1 MRETLRVYVPESF
14 VRIWTLRVKS
24 KRDKYRE
31 IEKALLQARL
41 PLTLQRFIAISRFY
55 SLISFFIGSILGIAL
70 FYILSPS
77 FILFITSR
85 TPFYSFVIAHYPII
99 SKIFPLFG
107 VVIGLILYKL
117 VSYLILSYPFLV
129 SSRRKSEIDLYILD
143 AVNMMYGMSIGGL
156 PAYNLIKTIAESKH
170 IFGELSRE
178 FMIIVEMVEVFK
190 KDLYEAMKFVRD
202 TTPSEKLSGFL
213 DGFVYILQG
222 GGNVT
227 DFLKGKSET
236 YTEER
241 EVAFESFIEF
251 MGVFAEIYLALFVLL
266 PLFLLIILV
275 VMKLVGQDVL
285 ILYRNALFVILPVSA
300 VMLSW
305 LIRSSIPAHRVMVEK
320 VKEGRGTPLKA
331 NVTDAFRDTFTINR
345 YKRIK
350 NKLKRFV
357 LHPFTENIYSL
368 QIRFVIPHL
377 VLIAAIFFAL
387 LYNRVSI
394 ELATLIPLSVVLL
407 PLITLIEIKERIIRK
422 AEERIPDMF
431 SELAMLNEA
440 GLTIFEGLNIL
451 TKTEMGILT
460 KEIETMRRELEWGAL
475 IPRAFMRLG
484 LRLKSE
490 ILAKVIPVVVRSLE
504 VTPTIKDAFN
514 IVASYAETEVRFRNR
529 LRSSMFLYVIII
541 YMSIGVFLFIS
552 YVVVKNFLSS
562 FSGIGATEFGGIS
575 VGIDVEVT
583 KELFFQI
590 TLLVSILSGIIA
602 GVIGECKAVL
612 GIKHAYIF
620 AVLTY
625 IVFYYII

>member
-1 MRETLRVYVPESF
+1 MRETLRIYVPESF
-14 VRIWTLRVKS
+14 VRAWTLRVKA

-41 PLTLQRFIAISRFY
+41 PITIQKFIAISRFY
-55 SLISFFIGSILGIAL
+55 SLISLVVGSILGIAL
-70 FYILSPS
+70 FSLLPPS
-77 FILFITSR
+77 FLLFIASK
-85 TPFYSFVIAHYPII
+85 TPFYASVLSIYPLL

-107 VVIGLILYKL
+107 IVIGLILYKL
-117 VSYLILSYPFLV
+117 VGYLILSYPFFV
-129 SSRRKSEIDLYILD
+129 SNRRKSEIDLYLLD

-156 PAYNLIKTIAESKH
+156 PAYDLIKTIAQSRH

-178 FMIIVEMVEVFK
+178 FAIIVEMVDVFK
-190 KDLYEAMKFVRD
+190 KDLFEAMKFVRD

-213 DGFVYILQG
+213 DGFIYVLQG
-222 GGNVT
+222 GGNIT
-227 DFLKGKSET
+227 DFLRGKSES

-241 EVAFESFIEF
+241 EFAFESFIEF

-266 PLFLLIILV
+266 PLFLLIVLV

-305 LIRSSIPAHRVMVEK
+305 LIMSSMPA
-320 VKEGRGTPLKA
+320 RGVRIEEFEERGVPLKA
-331 NVTDAFRDTFTINR
+331 NVTQAFKDTFTVDR
-345 YKRIK
+345 YKRMW
-350 NKLKRFV
+350 NKAKRFI
-357 LHPFTENIYSL
+357 LYPFTERLYAL

-377 VLIAAIFFAL
+377 VLVAAILFAL

-394 ELATLIPLSVVLL
+394 ELATLIPLSAVIL
-407 PLITLIEIKERIIRK
+407 PLIFIIEIRERIIRK

-440 GLTIFEGLNIL
+440 GLTIFEGLDIL

-460 KEIETMRRELEWGAL
+460 KEVEVMKRELEWGAL
-475 IPRAFMRLG
+475 IHRAFMRLG
-484 LRLKSE
+484 VRLRSE
-490 ILAKVIPVVVRSLE
+490 IFSRVVPVVVRSLE
-504 VTPTIKDAFN
+504 VTPTIKDAFY

-529 LRSSMFLYVIII
+529 LRSSMLLYVIII

-552 YVVVKNFLSS
+552 YIVVKNFLAT
-562 FSGIGATEFGGIS
+562 FSGIGATGFGGIS
-575 VGIDVEVT
+575 AGIDVGFL

-590 TLLVSILSGIIA
+590 TMLVSILSGIIA
-602 GVIGECKAVL
+602 GIIGEGKAIL
-612 GIKHAYIF
+612 GVKHAYIF